1 MSSDSEAPIR
11 IDNLTMAYG
20 PRVLMHDLDFDIP
33 AGRVF
38 IIMGGSG
45 CGKSTLMRHMI
56 GLKSP
61 AKGRVLVHGESYWEV
76 PEQRQDAIKRRFG
89 VMFQQGAL
97 YSSMTLAENVALPM
111 EVHTALPA
119 AEIRDVAAF
128 KLALVGLAGTD
139 GLFPAEIS
147 GGMRKRAAIA
157 RAMALDPEVLFLDEP
172 SAGLD
177 PITSRRL
184 DELIIELCRSLGTTF
199 VVVTH
204 ELQSIFAIGD
214 DGIFLDVETKTAAAR
229 GSPAQMLAS
238 GNPRVEAFLTRD
250 HTVDPAQ
257 ELSRAAPGETP

>member
-1 MSSDSEAPIR
+1 
-11 IDNLTMAYG
+11 MAYG
-20 PRVLMHDLDFDIP
+20 ARVLMRDLDFAIP

-45 CGKSTLMRHMI
+45 SGKSTLMRHMI
-56 GLKSP
+56 GLKAP
-61 AKGRVLVHGESYWEV
+61 ASGRVLVHGQSYWEA
-76 PEQRQDAIKRRFG
+76 EALQQDAIKRRFG

-111 EVHTALPA
+111 EIHTRLDA
-119 AEIRDVAAF
+119 AEIRDIAAF
-128 KLALVGLAGTD
+128 KLALVGLGGAG
-139 GLFPAEIS
+139 GLFPSEIS

-184 DELIIELCRSLGTTF
+184 DELILELRHSLGTTF

-214 DGIFLDVETKTAAAR
+214 DGIYLDVETKTAVAR
-229 GSPAQMLAS
+229 GSPAQMLAE

-250 HTVDPAQ
+250 HTVDPSQ
-257 ELSRAAPGETP
+257 ELKAAAGAAP